1 MCDVFTISRVKSEK
15 VVTYVTPQ
23 GKEARVTREVYLS
36 SDVPCRLS
44 ACNNEACHKGYVLP
58 PEIRDILIVDGHY
71 ALSFWEV
78 LEATDIKGIVVT
90 LSSLNYAQQ
99 QASSRAV
106 YNRIRACLNDPAQ
119 HCVLFDNEFHEKCFR
134 QALPSESS
142 LNYTTRLNWIA
153 AQWYRQHLKG
163 KVNVILLTENESVA
177 LEAAKKSRTANDLD
191 DSVLVMN
198 LATYLQTYHPKL
210 TTVWQL
216 YESLSA
222 SLKST
227 TTASEP
233 APVTS
238 LRDDVALMSLP
249 QVPSAGDVFPAHL
262 PDAALLAGIRS
273 GQFLRGIIRVSR
285 FRSATEAVV
294 ALTDA
299 SALKHQAEVNDTEF
313 ASRSEIAING
323 IQYRNRAIDGD
334 VVVVRLLPR
343 QQWSS
348 FSTNL
353 AEAEAGAVE
362 TLATSMGTQMA
373 AVGALEAGPPSKAS
387 MPCGFVVGI
396 MSRNWRDYV
405 CTFVQDESRPAPES
419 AGWVV
424 VTPWDRKIPRIR
436 MFTTRPTQ
444 LAKERFIVRIDRWD
458 TNSNYPHGHFVQSLG
473 PIGDLETETQT
484 ILVEHGLLHRP
495 FTDAQLQELKSY
507 ASDRKW
513 KVDPKEVA
521 NRRDLRPPSVSGNK
535 KSEGTLVFSIDPPG
549 CQDVDDALSVR
560 WLPANAEGRRRI
572 QLGVHIADVTY
583 FVKAGGNLDAEAR
596 RRSTSVYL
604 ADRRYDM
611 LPGLLSGDICSL
623 WSGVDR
629 YAMSAIWELDPDSLE
644 VLDVWFG
651 RTVIRSSYKM
661 TYEAAQKIADLK
673 DVGTEETPKPDCIL
687 RQLGGK
693 KGVGELVPELANVPD
708 KKLLSSLGELYTAL
722 SILARIASS
731 IRARRLER
739 GGLELESIEVSI
751 QFANPETR
759 TGSLQD
765 IIPKEPLEMHST
777 VAELM
782 IFANHWIARCCL
794 DAFPECSC
802 LRRHPAP
809 RSEFFEELKRCAS
822 SKGFRMS
829 VDSNRALAASLEAC
843 NDTNDPEVN
852 KILRQLATR
861 AMTNALYFSS
871 GAEDL
876 TRDQF
881 GHYGL
886 ALNLYTHFTSPIRRY
901 ADIVVHRV
909 LMAALKKSAQ
919 CVAVEATDGQ
929 VVASTAAAAAART
942 ELYEHEEL
950 AAICRHMNERHWAAQ
965 QAQRASIELF
975 QALFFRDRPADDACR
990 FAEGVICQLRGTNG
1004 FSVIVPRYGIRGNVF
1019 LRQPD
1024 GRVAWATGSGTEKAG
1039 ATITWL
1045 PADSC
1050 EILRTTFIPDAGN
1063 TTGGLLSCDQL
1074 EVVRSD
1080 ANGGKQ
1086 VYRIFDHVMVHI
1098 TVSSSTA
1105 HGLSLRLDLHARVPI
1120 TAADSRQPKDGT
1132 TTAAVDLKVRAD
1144 EEMIES
1150 VRAVNSARKR
1160 KRVGDGGDSD
1170 AAVTAAKLAMEGEF
1184 ATEDEIAQQN
1194 ALIAELHSAS
1204 SSYHRF
1210 RKILATSAGGAE
1222 DDVVI
1227 PDV

>member
-1 MCDVFTISRVKSEK
+1 MFLADYRLVVTKGVTK
-15 VVTYVTPQ
+15 VVCKLNY
-23 GKEARVTREVYLS
+23 S
-36 SDVPCRLS
+36 SL
-44 ACNNEACHKGYVLP
+44 GYILP

-163 KVNVILLTENESVA
+163 KVNVILLTENESAA
-177 LEAAKKSRTANDLD
+177 LEASKKSGTANDLD

-227 TTASEP
+227 TTTNEP
-233 APVTS
+233 AAIVP

-249 QVPSAGDVFPAHL
+249 QAPSPGDVFPAHL

-299 SALKHQAEVNDTEF
+299 SALKHQAEVKDTEF
-313 ASRSEIAING
+313 ATRSEIAING
-323 IQYRNRAIDGD
+323 MQYRNRAVDGD

-362 TLATSMGTQMA
+362 TLASSMGSQIT
-373 AVGALEAGPPSKAS
+373 AVEALEAGPPTKAS

-436 MFTTRPTQ
+436 MFTTRPAQ
-444 LAKERFIVRIDRWD
+444 LAKERFIVRIDRWE
-458 TNSNYPHGHFVQSLG
+458 TNSHYPHGHFVQSLG

-507 ASDRKW
+507 ATDRKW

-521 NRRDLRPPSVSGNK
+521 NRRDLRPPSISGNK

-560 WLPANAEGRRRI
+560 WLPPNSEGRRRI

-693 KGVGELVPELANVPD
+693 KAVGELVPELANVPD
-708 KKLLSSLGELYTAL
+708 KKLLLSLGELYTAI

-782 IFANHWIARCCL
+782 IFANHWIARYCL

-822 SKGFRMS
+822 SKGFSMS
-829 VDSNRALAASLEAC
+829 VDSNRALATSLEAC
-843 NDTNDPEVN
+843 NDANDPEVN

-909 LMAALKKSAQ
+909 LMAALQKSAH
-919 CVAVEATDGQ
+919 CGALEVADGQ
-929 VVASTAAAAAART
+929 ATAATAARS

-990 FAEGVICQLRGTNG
+990 LAEGIICQLRGTNG

-1024 GRVAWATGSGTEKAG
+1024 GRVAWASDGTKKG
-1039 ATITWL
+1039 DPTITWL

-1050 EILRTTFIPDAGN
+1050 EILRSTFIPDVSGSS
-1063 TTGGLLSCDQL
+1063 TGGTLPCDQL
-1074 EVVRSD
+1074 EVVRSG
-1080 ANGGKQ
+1080 AHGGKQ
-1086 VYRIFDHVMVHI
+1086 FYRIFDHVMVYI
-1098 TVSSSTA
+1098 TVSASTA

-1120 TAADSRQPKDGT
+1120 SAAGGKQPKDGT
-1132 TTAAVDLKVRAD
+1132 AAPTMDLKVRAD

-1150 VRAVNSARKR
+1150 VRTLNSERKR
-1160 KRVGDGGDSD
+1160 KRVGDGGDAD
-1170 AAVTAAKLAMEGEF
+1170 AAVAAAKLAMDGEF

-1194 ALIAELHSAS
+1194 ALIAQLHSAS
-1204 SSYHRF
+1204 SPYHRF
-1210 RKILATSAGGAE
+1210 RKILTAAAGGGE
-1222 DDVVI
+1222 DDSVM
-1227 PDV
+1227 PDA